1 MVPGNGWLGPSRT
14 STALPGERVELTA
27 SVPGP
32 VRRAMVR
39 WETESLLT
47 ASLGPDGCVET
58 RVWFFYG
65 LGMECDSHRVAMV
78 AAVVAHLFSQRWCNL
93 TPSFLRSEA

>member
-1 MVPGNGWLGPSRT
+1 M
-14 STALPGERVELTA
+14 
-27 SVPGP
+27 
-32 VRRAMVR
+32 R
-39 WETESLLT
+39 WEKESLLT

-65 LGMECDSHRVAMV
+65 LGVECDSHRVAMV

-93 TPSFLRSEA
+93 TPSFLRSEAENLTCRCSCPEMLLLALCIMLG